1 MAQLRKL
8 SVVGLFLALLAACAT
23 PPPKPSV
30 DFDVEHDFTSDKNI
44 GFYALSGGVTGS
56 NPMQMTDFQKDRI
69 KEALGNALEGK
80 GYTLVDSAKDAVGY
94 SARLSS
100 CAGLWLH

>member
-1 MAQLRKL
+1 MSRTR
-8 SVVGLFLALLAACAT
+8 SITVVSLLLALLTACASA
-23 PPPKPSV
+23 PPKPSV
-30 DFDVEHDFTSDKNI
+30 DFDVEHDFAQDKNI

-80 GYTLVDSAKDAVGY
+80 GYNLVDSAKM
-94 SARLSS
+94 LI
-100 CAGLWLH
+100 C

>member
-1 MAQLRKL
+1 MSRTRKF
-8 SVVGLFLALLAACAT
+8 SVISLFLALLAACAT
-23 PPPKPSV
+23 APPKPSV
-30 DFDVEHDFTSDKNI
+30 DFDVDHDFAQDKNI

-80 GYTLVDSAKDAVGY
+80 GYTLVDSAKDAD
-94 SARLSS
+94 L
-100 CAGLWLH
+100 